1 MLRPSIPKS
10 TSMPLERQYAAIL
23 LFVCL
28 LLPLAGRSAK
38 DPNRDK
44 GRQQSPAE
52 QQRVQ
57 FRAACDNATAQID
70 MEINNVRA
78 RLTTGGDVWWDGD
91 NGRYIVPK
99 PPPGVPEVSSIFAGA
114 VWLGGRDPGG
124 GLKVAAQDYGRS
136 SGAFDYYPG
145 PLTPRGTVERDT
157 CERWDR
163 FFTVK
168 GDDILLLIER
178 YEEALAADALPLDPE
193 NVPRSILG
201 WPSVGNPYF
210 FEVNGFELPDP
221 SEGGGLAGFWDEDL
235 DGLYDPTNGDYPII
249 EVRGC
254 NQLPQFPEEMT
265 FWIYNDAGNT
275 HRQSGTPL
283 QIQMEIQVQA
293 FAFES
298 SDDLNN
304 MTFQRY
310 KLINRAQ
317 EDILDTYFAMWVD
330 PDLGCYTD
338 DYIGSDTTRS
348 LAYVYN
354 EDELDGANGCT
365 CDAGVETYCDEI
377 PILGVDYFRGPRA
390 PLFDID
396 GNQIGEQ
403 ELGMSSFIYFNN
415 AGVGGP
421 PPATTDPS
429 TAEEYYNY
437 LQGRW
442 RDGSLLQSTGD
453 GYDEGGSPS
462 TRYAFP
468 TAPNTSG
475 WNMVTEDLPNGD
487 RRTIQAS
494 GPFTLQ
500 PGAVNELIIGV
511 VWVPNQTYPAPS
523 IQRLQQADDLAQ
535 SLFDNCFDRLDGP
548 DAPNVDIIELDRE
561 IVMLFSNGRSSNNFE
576 EAYEE
581 GGLGIPRGQ
590 DSLYRFEGYRVFQ
603 LAGPNVS
610 LSADRDDPEQVREIA
625 TYDRRNGV
633 TRLFNWTG
641 LTDEQPDLNPLPQTY
656 FVPELQVNG
665 PDEGIRHSISITQ
678 DAFSSGND
686 TRLINHRRY
695 YFTVIAY
702 GYNNYKEFDPFDF
715 DLPGQSMQYVG
726 SSRNIG
732 DPLTGN
738 EFYVTIPRPILDRE
752 LMADY
757 GDGAPVTR
765 LSGRGNNGNFLDITE
780 NSIAEIEA
788 SIAGN
793 ADFGGAI
800 DYEAGAGPINVF
812 VANPLD
818 VRDGSYELTFVDE
831 DMSDDELTAPVNWTL
846 RCLGDCDQPTIV
858 SERPINEPYEQIVGE
873 FGFSV
878 LLDNVPEPGADGAI
892 ENGAIGGLRTYND
905 PEGPQWFLT
914 LPDNLPVVTQNIALN
929 NSIFDYIATDDFL
942 DRFYDEDPDRELTDL
957 FPGIVPYKLLDWDER
972 DNNAPFISPVYL
984 SEFRLNDAVSRVM
997 RIEDLNNVNIVFTSN
1012 KELWS
1017 RCPVV
1022 ETSNFFY
1029 NRIAYRGQRIK
1040 PDDAPRMFDLR
1051 DAPSVTKD
1059 AGPDGLP
1066 MVDENID
1073 PRFARG
1079 MGWFPGYAIDVE
1091 TGQRLEIFW
1100 GENSTYDGRQ
1110 LGDLFVADSNGDDM
1124 IWNPSSNVF
1133 TKSPVGGFNIYDF
1146 PAGGQHFFYVTKQPY
1161 DEGVRL
1167 YNRFVPRNS
1176 PTSPAKVRGL
1186 QEITWAGFPLL
1197 SGDAQLLSY
1206 ADGIIP
1212 NDVTVKLRVNSSF
1225 DYAEG
1230 SEEANGYPT
1239 YRFTVSGK
1247 QADTEVDEQ
1256 LVERALDAIN
1266 VVPNPYYGF
1275 STYEDS
1281 QFDNIIKITNLPAK
1295 ATVTIYSLD
1304 GKFIRQYDR
1313 DETASNLPGGNRPI
1327 GTRQISP
1334 ALEWDLKNQ
1343 KGIPVASGIYL
1354 IHVDAP
1360 GYGERT
1366 LKFFGVQR
1374 QFDPSGL

>member
-1 MLRPSIPKS
+1 MRFDRTIQIVLFGLCVALPSLGWAAKGPTS
-10 TSMPLERQYAAIL
+10 TAPRKQTASERQRI
-23 LFVCL
+23 
-28 LLPLAGRSAK
+28 
-38 DPNRDK
+38 
-44 GRQQSPAE
+44 
-52 QQRVQ
+52 Q
-57 FRAACDNATAQID
+57 FREACDNATAQID

-99 PPPGVPEVSSIFAGA
+99 PPPGVSEVSSIFAGA

-145 PLTPRGTVERDT
+145 PLTPQGTVQRDT

-163 FFTVK
+163 FFTVN
-168 GDDILLLIER
+168 GQSIRDFLTT
-178 YEEALAADALPLDPE
+178 YNAALEADALPLDPE
-193 NVPRSILG
+193 DIPQDMLG

-210 FEVNGFELPDP
+210 FEINGFELPDP

-249 EVRGC
+249 EIRGC
-254 NQLPQFPEEMT
+254 GETPQFPEQMM

-275 HRQSGTPL
+275 HRQSNTPL

-293 FAFES
+293 FAYTTA
-298 SDDLNN
+298 DDINN

-365 CDAGVETYCDEI
+365 CDGGVETYCDEI

-390 PLFDID
+390 PVFDID
-396 GNQIGEQ
+396 GNQIGET

-415 AGVGGP
+415 ASVGGP

-442 RDGSLLQSTGD
+442 RDGSILQSTGD

-468 TAPNTSG
+468 TAPNTNG

-523 IQRLQQADDLAQ
+523 IRRLQQADDLAQ
-535 SLFDNCFDRLDGP
+535 SLFDNCFDLLDGP
-548 DAPNVDIIELDRE
+548 DAPDVDLLELDRE
-561 IVMLFSNGRSSNNFE
+561 VVMLFSNGPSSNNVNE
-576 EAYEE
+576 TYREA
-581 GGLGIPRGQ
+581 GLGIPQGE
-590 DSLYRFEGYRVFQ
+590 DSLYRFEGYRIFQ
-603 LAGPNVS
+603 LSGPDVT
-610 LSADRDDPEQVREIA
+610 LADIGDPERVREIA
-625 TYDRRNGV
+625 TYDLENGV
-633 TRLFNWTG
+633 TRLFNWRG
-641 LTDEQPDLNPLPQTY
+641 LGADEEDQNPLGQTY

-678 DAFSSGND
+678 DAFASDND
-686 TRLINHRRY
+686 TRLVNHRRY
-695 YFTVIAY
+695 YFTVVAY
-702 GYNNYKEFDPFDF
+702 AYNNYKEYDPFDS
-715 DLPGQSMQYVG
+715 DNPGQPTQYIP

-738 EFYVTIPRPILDRE
+738 PFYVAIPRPILDQE
-752 LMADY
+752 LRAEY
-757 GDGAPVTR
+757 GDAASITR
-765 LSGRGNNGNFLDITE
+765 RSGRGNNGNFLDITE
-780 NSIAEIEA
+780 QSIADIEA
-788 SIAGN
+788 GLVGN
-793 ADFGGAI
+793 ETFDGTI
-800 DYEAGAGPINVF
+800 TYERGAGPIDVF

-818 VRDGSYELTFVDE
+818 VRDGTYEITFIDNDMDNDELDTPVTWTLNCIDE
-831 DMSDDELTAPVNWTL
+831 DCAGAPFIL
-846 RCLGDCDQPTIV
+846 
-858 SERPINEPYEQIVGE
+858 SERPISEANEQIIGE
-873 FGFSV
+873 YGFSV
-878 LLDNVPEPGADGAI
+878 FVDNVAEPGEEGAAN
-892 ENGAIGGLRTYND
+892 NGAIGGLRTYED
-905 PEGPQWFLT
+905 PQGPEWLLG
-914 LPDNLPVVTQNIALN
+914 LPDNFSVGIP
-929 NSIFDYIATDDFL
+929 NSEFNSNVFDYVATNDFL
-942 DRFYDEDPDRELTDL
+942 DRFSELDPERELTEL
-957 FPGIVPYKLLDWDER
+957 YPGIVPYKLLDWDQR
-972 DNNAPFISPVYL
+972 PSGVPFISPVYL
-984 SEFRLNDAVSRVM
+984 SEFRLNDGVSRVQ
-997 RIEDLNNVNIVFTSN
+997 ELADLNNVNIVFTPN

-1017 RCPVV
+1017 RCPVI
-1022 ETSNFFY
+1022 ETSNFY
-1029 NRIAYRGQRIK
+1029 YRNIAYRGQRIK
-1040 PDDAPRMFDLR
+1040 GEDVPRMFDLR
-1051 DAPSVTKD
+1051 DAPSVTKE

-1073 PRFARG
+1073 PRFATG

-1091 TGQRLEIFW
+1091 TGQRLEVFW
-1100 GENSTYDGRQ
+1100 GENSLFDGRQ
-1110 LGDLFVADSNGDDM
+1110 LGDEFVADSNGDDM
-1124 IWNPSSNVF
+1124 IWNPSSTVF
-1133 TKSPVGGFNIYDF
+1133 KKSPINGFNLYDL
-1146 PAGGQHFFYVTKQPY
+1146 PAGGQHFIYVTKQPY

-1167 YNRFVPRNS
+1167 YNRFIPRSS
-1176 PTSPAKVRGL
+1176 PTSPAKVRGI
-1186 QEITWAGFPLL
+1186 QEVTWAGFPLL
-1197 SGDAQLLSY
+1197 SVDTELRSY

-1212 NDVTVKLRVNSSF
+1212 NEVTVKLRVNSQF
-1225 DYAEG
+1225 GYAEG
-1230 SEEANGYPT
+1230 SDDALGYPT
-1239 YRFTVSGK
+1239 YRFTISGR
-1247 QADTEVDEQ
+1247 QADTEQDDE
-1256 LVERALDAIN
+1256 LVNRALDAIN

-1275 STYEDS
+1275 SSYEDS
-1281 QFDNIIKITNLPAK
+1281 QFENIVKITNLPAR

-1304 GKFIRQYDR
+1304 GKFIRQYNR
-1313 DETASNLPGGNRPI
+1313 DETATMLPGSGRPV
-1327 GTRQISP
+1327 GLRQISP
-1334 ALEWDLKNQ
+1334 ALEWDLNNQ